1 MIDKV
6 NIPAATAKDTAL
18 NTNFATF
25 ISDPSFLKN
34 PLQFIWKY
42 FIMDINR
49 SKIES
54 EKIMIFLQNGV
65 FL

>member
-1 MIDKV
+1 M
-6 NIPAATAKDTAL
+6 PAATAKDTAL

-25 ISDPSFLKN
+25 ISNPSFLKN

-54 EKIMIFLQNGV
+54 EK
-65 FL
+65 

>member
-1 MIDKV
+1 MIDSV
-6 NIPAATAKDTAL
+6 SMPAATAKDTAL

-25 ISDPSFLKN
+25 ISNPPFLKN

-54 EKIMIFLQNGV
+54 DKIMIFFSNGV

>member
-1 MIDKV
+1 M
-6 NIPAATAKDTAL
+6 PAATAKDTAL

-25 ISDPSFLKN
+25 IFNPSFLKN

-54 EKIMIFLQNGV
+54 EKIMIFLQNEV